1 MSIYIKVT
9 DRAMVDAIS
18 SKRGPINAVTNK
30 TLLTMC
36 PIAHSIHF
44 HGGEPVGLL
53 VDMHAEAE
61 SCALAHSEKFAG
73 LRLVDPN
80 IVRFGQNFGLFEPN
94 RRTSIGKDLA
104 DHLDALKQG
113 IAVSAYALDLI
124 GPRIRSKLLLDEFGF
139 DYKAQAR
146 VHFVSGAIYVAL
158 AGVSIERQAY
168 DTGSGVEL
176 ICRDEYRTAVKMA
189 QVHETDL
196 MFSENDSLVMRA
208 QKALDPFLPLPYK
221 LINQLMTDIYQRV
234 ITEPKDVGYYI
245 PHILLERELVYIYAS
260 LVAIMHAFYGIET

>member
-53 VDMHAEAE
+53 VDMHAQAE
-61 SCALAHSEKFAG
+61 QCALTTSEKFAG
-73 LRLVDPN
+73 LRLVDPH
-80 IVRFGQNFGLFEPN
+80 IVRFGKTLGLFEPN
-94 RRTSIGKDLA
+94 RRTSLGKDLA
-104 DHLDALKQG
+104 DQLDALKQG
-113 IAVSAYALDLI
+113 IAVSQYALDLI
-124 GPRIRSKLLLDEFGF
+124 GPRIRSKLSLDEFGF
-139 DYKAQAR
+139 DYKSNAR
-146 VHFVSGAIYVAL
+146 VHFASGAIYVAL
-158 AGVSIERQAY
+158 TGVSIERRAY

-196 MFSENDSLVMRA
+196 MFSEDDSLVRRA
-208 QKALDPFLPLPYK
+208 QQALDPFLPLPYK
-221 LINQLMTDIYQRV
+221 TVNQLMTDIYQRV
-234 ITEPKDVGYYI
+234 ITEPEDVGFYI
-245 PHILLERELVYIYAS
+245 NHVLLDRELMYIYTS
-260 LVAIMHAFYGIET
+260 LVAILHAFYGIEA

>member
-18 SKRGPINAVTNK
+18 SKRGPVNAVTNK
-30 TLLTMC
+30 TLLAMC

-53 VDMHAEAE
+53 VDMAAEAE
-61 SCALAHSEKFAG
+61 SCALTHTEKFGG
-73 LRLVDPN
+73 LRLVDPH
-80 IVRFGQNFGLFEPN
+80 IVRFGKSYGLFEPN
-94 RRTSIGKDLA
+94 RRTTLGKDLA

-124 GPRIRSKLLLDEFGF
+124 GPRIRSKLSLDEFGF
-139 DYKAQAR
+139 DYKANAR
-146 VHFVSGAIYVAL
+146 VHFVNGAVYVAL
-158 AGVSIERQAY
+158 TGVSIERRAY
-168 DTGSGVEL
+168 DTGTGVEL
-176 ICRDEYRTAVKMA
+176 ICRDEYRTAVKIA
-189 QVHETDL
+189 QVHSADL
-196 MFSENDSLVMRA
+196 MFADDDTLVIRA

-221 LINQLMTDIYQRV
+221 IINQLMTDIYQRV

-260 LVAIMHAFYGIET
+260 LVAIMHAFYGIEA